1 MSEYLLPTNSELTIG
16 EKQRLFAVKT
26 RMTDITSNYPKPEVK
41 YICHCGLTEDM
52 RHIYICEVI
61 NEGKQP
67 NMEYEKIYTGNISE
81 QIEVYRKFETN
92 LKRRTELNNK
102 TFPRDPCVIHCPRQ
116 SIVMG

>member
-1 MSEYLLPTNSELTIG
+1 
-16 EKQRLFAVKT
+16 
-26 RMTDITSNYPKPEVK
+26 
-41 YICHCGLTEDM
+41 M
-52 RHIYICEVI
+52 RHIYFCEVI

-92 LKRRTELNNK
+92 LERRTELNNK
-102 TFPRDPCVIHCPRQ
+102 TFPRDPCKIHCPRQ